1 MFKGNP
7 FIETTFDEY
16 GGRRRRKGPRF
27 QAGHCEGFE
36 RRGSTWQGLRLPA
49 EKRRHQNKITLD
61 NIRFLK
67 YFFKMLSSYMEE
79 GRGSSPVPPTGVVVK
94 LVYNAG
100 LSRRRPRVRIP
111 STPPVGKGP
120 L

>member
-1 MFKGNP
+1 MYERGAFP
-7 FIETTFDEY
+7 PETFL
-16 GGRRRRKGPRF
+16 F
-27 QAGHCEGFE
+27 AE
-36 RRGSTWQGLRLPA
+36 RRAALPHEILQGRIVQLGERLPYTQ
-49 EKRRHQNKITLD
+49 EVT
-61 NIRFLK
+61 
-67 YFFKMLSSYMEE
+67 
-79 GRGSSPVPPTGVVVK
+79 GSIPVPPTGVVVK